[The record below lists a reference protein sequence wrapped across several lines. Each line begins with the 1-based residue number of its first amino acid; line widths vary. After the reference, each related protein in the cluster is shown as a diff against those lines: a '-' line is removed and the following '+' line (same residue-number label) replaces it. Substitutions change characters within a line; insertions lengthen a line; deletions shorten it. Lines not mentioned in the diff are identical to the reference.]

1 MQKIIRHL
9 FCQPHMARRIVVL
22 ILSVTIMG
30 ACVSVF
36 DRIQFGTDPASVLNL
51 GVANKLH
58 MLLGTYQMLFYGA
71 LLIVVMAMG
80 VHRPGVD
87 CKHGACRL
95 LEGLVRCYL

>member
-51 GVANKLH
+51 GVAISMVK
-58 MLLGTYQMLFYGA
+58 
-71 LLIVVMAMG
+71 IVDNQQPDVI
-80 VHRPGVD
+80 VSD
-87 CKHGACRL
+87 DF
-95 LEGLVRCYL
+95 EEWEES

>member
-36 DRIQFGTDPASVLNL
+36 DRIRSAQTP
-51 GVANKLH
+51 
-58 MLLGTYQMLFYGA
+58 
-71 LLIVVMAMG
+71 
-80 VHRPGVD
+80 RP
-87 CKHGACRL
+87 C
-95 LEGLVRCYL
+95 